1 MCRLRRIK
9 CDEAKPACNRC
20 ARSRRVCPGYQDVF
34 DLVFRDETG
43 ATERRARKANKGTVK
58 RVIEFP
64 YSISAAKKQM
74 DFTDSIIQ
82 LDQPQPPAQSLDQC
96 VAYTFVSNFV
106 LKPSGGT
113 DDGHFELTLPLAEMG
128 NSSPHFKLAF
138 EACVLSYLSNGVEKA
153 TLQDRD
159 ALATYVQA
167 LSTTNQ
173 AIQDCDAS
181 EQDATIAAVLLLGLF
196 EQITEC
202 GPNMTAWRTHL
213 QAAMQLVQNSGQ
225 GRLNNN
231 VERVILSAAPRQ
243 QPRTTFATVAN
254 VFCIHL
260 SFDHS

>member
-1 MCRLRRIK
+1 M
-9 CDEAKPACNRC
+9 
-20 ARSRRVCPGYQDVF
+20 
-34 DLVFRDETG
+34 
-43 ATERRARKANKGTVK
+43 
-58 RVIEFP
+58 EFP
-64 YSISAAKKQM
+64 YSISATKKQTG
-74 DFTDSIIQ
+74 FTDSSIRLSQ
-82 LDQPQPPAQSLDQC
+82 TPPPAQSLDQC
-96 VAYTFVSNFV
+96 VAYHFVSNFV

-113 DDGHFELTLPLAEMG
+113 DDDHFELTLPVADMG

-138 EACVLSYLSNGVEKA
+138 EACVLRYLSNGVDRA

-173 AIQDCDAS
+173 AIRDREAS

-202 GPNMTAWRTHL
+202 GPNMAAWRTHL
-213 QAAMQLVQNSGQ
+213 QAAGQLVQNSGH

-231 VERVILSAAPRQ
+231 VERVILSTAPRQ
-243 QPRTTFATVAN
+243 QLRSSFANVAN
-254 VFCIHL
+254 VFCIRL